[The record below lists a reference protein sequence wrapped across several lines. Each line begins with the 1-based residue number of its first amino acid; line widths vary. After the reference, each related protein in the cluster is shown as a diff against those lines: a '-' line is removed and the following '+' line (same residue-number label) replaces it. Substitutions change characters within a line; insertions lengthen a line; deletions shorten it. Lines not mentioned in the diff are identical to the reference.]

1 MLTWRHSGDSKEG
14 KTVLNINMTVS
25 LLKITLIAIC
35 SANSY
40 QLKSK
45 RWMESR
51 FFFHICSAFHNSN
64 PKSFVKS
71 IDCLKNSYNSYYFNI
86 SAFCLLPSALY
97 QFNKYLLHMHW
108 EFLRSQDSEW
118 IASIPFF
125 RSEIIFFCQSYIS
138 CQTFLFFLLSVTFF
152 FFNWY

>member
-14 KTVLNINMTVS
+14 KTVLNISMTVS

-51 FFFHICSAFHNSN
+51 FFFHIYSAFHNSN

-71 IDCLKNSYNSYYFNI
+71 IDCLKNSYNSCYFNI
-86 SAFCLLPSALY
+86 SAFCLLHYTNSINICY
-97 QFNKYLLHMHW
+97 TSIGNFWEVRTQNELLQYH
-108 EFLRSQDSEW
+108 FLGRKLS
-118 IASIPFF
+118 FF
-125 RSEIIFFCQSYIS
+125 VKGISPVKHFYSSY
-138 CQTFLFFLLSVTFF
+138 CP
-152 FFNWY
+152 